1 MIEDLFADFC
11 WQKDLLLFFCKRFII
26 ESDKEVRA
34 MKERTYAILNR
45 LINSEIP
52 LSVKYLSS
60 EFEVSERTIRN
71 EIGTINE
78 LLIEYQLPLVE
89 SIRSRGMHLTLTN
102 SQIRKIRELEKS
114 KSEFKYLTREERVL
128 DLILG
133 IAFGKEPIFLNR
145 KEEMYQVSKSS
156 IAEDIRQVRRNLEY
170 YHVKVVSIPKQGLQF
185 QAKEQF
191 IRAMLFSII
200 STILLS
206 DDQGKKGIVFKYLN
220 KGQFS
225 YLDEI
230 YSKFISNLEV
240 SHYRTN
246 FNLLVY
252 IWIARIQQGKYISE
266 SEEDEGLVQ
275 QNNKVYRYINA
286 VLNKVGV
293 KINLEEESYIYFL
306 LNTLNRE
313 DDYRPINWLD
323 LQLLIMQFIQYV
335 ETETGIPFSKKEAQL
350 QEALYNHM
358 ISMVERIKNGLQL
371 VNPLRDKIKQ
381 TYGVVYKV
389 VESYLK
395 TNESEFGGSITED
408 EIAFLTIH
416 FSTALSEINQNN
428 KYWYRAIVICNHG
441 IATGR
446 LLAENLKE
454 YFNIEVLAVLS
465 SREIN
470 LVKKFDVDLV
480 FSTVKMSYN
489 SKPIMILDTIFNDE
503 TKILVKHF
511 LESNSQYRRLI
522 TTRNDYTEM
531 FQKLLKMVEQTF
543 GEISNNFY
551 GDLEKLFHKNQLE
564 INKREVQPMIQ
575 DILSDDNILLET
587 EEFTWQEAIKKVA
600 EPLLSKEIITG
611 DYIQAMIES
620 VEEYGP
626 YIVIGPHLALAHARP
641 EDGSLKLG
649 LSLSIF
655 EKPVVFGHEFNDP
668 VKVMFC
674 LSAIDSYSHLNVMK
688 RLVNLI
694 REEDNL
700 IKLTEAK
707 SIKTVKEILFN
718 EAIEEEK

>member
-1 MIEDLFADFC
+1 
-11 WQKDLLLFFCKRFII
+11 
-26 ESDKEVRA
+26 

-114 KSEFKYLTREERVL
+114 QSEFKYLTREERVL

>member
-1 MIEDLFADFC
+1 MQTFVGKKIYFC
-11 WQKDLLLFFCKRFII
+11 FFCKRFII

-470 LVKKFDVDLV
+470 LVKKFDVDIV

>member
-11 WQKDLLLFFCKRFII
+11 WQKDLLVFFCKRFII

>member
-293 KINLEEESYIYFL
+293 KINLEESYIYFL

>member
-1 MIEDLFADFC
+1 MQTFVGKKIYFC
-11 WQKDLLLFFCKRFII
+11 FFCKRFII

-389 VESYLK
+389 VELYLK

>member
-1 MIEDLFADFC
+1 
-11 WQKDLLLFFCKRFII
+11 
-26 ESDKEVRA
+26 

-503 TKILVKHF
+503 TKIFVKHF

>member
-1 MIEDLFADFC
+1 
-11 WQKDLLLFFCKRFII
+11 
-26 ESDKEVRA
+26 
-34 MKERTYAILNR
+34 
-45 LINSEIP
+45 
-52 LSVKYLSS
+52 
-60 EFEVSERTIRN
+60 
-71 EIGTINE
+71 
-78 LLIEYQLPLVE
+78 
-89 SIRSRGMHLTLTN
+89 
-102 SQIRKIRELEKS
+102 
-114 KSEFKYLTREERVL
+114 
-128 DLILG
+128 
-133 IAFGKEPIFLNR
+133 
-145 KEEMYQVSKSS
+145 
-156 IAEDIRQVRRNLEY
+156 
-170 YHVKVVSIPKQGLQF
+170 
-185 QAKEQF
+185 
-191 IRAMLFSII
+191 MLFSII

>member
-1 MIEDLFADFC
+1 MQTFVGKKIYFC
-11 WQKDLLLFFCKRFII
+11 FFCKRFII

-293 KINLEEESYIYFL
+293 KINLEESYIYFL

>member
-408 EIAFLTIH
+408 KIAFLTIH

>member
-1 MIEDLFADFC
+1 MQTFVGKKIYFC
-11 WQKDLLLFFCKRFII
+11 FFCKRFII

-564 INKREVQPMIQ
+564 INKREAQPMIQ

>member
-1 MIEDLFADFC
+1 
-11 WQKDLLLFFCKRFII
+11 
-26 ESDKEVRA
+26 

-52 LSVKYLSS
+52 LSVRYLSS

-78 LLIEYQLPLVE
+78 WLIEYQLPPVK
-89 SIRSRGMHLTLTN
+89 SIYSRGMHLTLTN

-114 KSEFKYLTREERVL
+114 KSEFKYLTREERIL
-128 DLILG
+128 DLILA
-133 IAFGKEPIFLNR
+133 IAFGKEPVFLNQ
-145 KEEMYQVSKSS
+145 KEEVYQVSKSS
-156 IAEDIRQVRRNLEY
+156 IDEDIRQVRRHLED

-206 DDQGKKGIVFKYLN
+206 DDQGKKEIVFNYLSH
-220 KGQFS
+220 GQFS

-240 SHYRTN
+240 SHYRIN

-252 IWIARIQQGKYISE
+252 IWIVRIQEGNYISE

-286 VLNKVGV
+286 VLNQLGV
-293 KINLEEESYIYFL
+293 EVNLEEERYIYFL

-323 LQLLIMQFIQYV
+323 LQLLIMQLIQYV

-587 EEFTWQEAIKKVA
+587 EELTWQEAIKKVA
-600 EPLLSKEIITG
+600 EPLLSKEIITR
-611 DYIQAMIES
+611 DYVQAMIES

-688 RLVNLI
+688 RLVNLT